1 MNQAKIDAL
10 VEHLQEGGSLDK
22 ETLAD
27 VLTLSPNS
35 TRSIQGYLDA
45 AVEQDESFSELKV
58 GDENPNKFV
67 EEGSNSSIENEDEE
81 YYEDEQEP
89 EPEPEPEKKNKKTK
103 KKDFRFFFTGK
114 DGQSVELE
122 IDAKNDKV
130 ISFVKKEVHDEV
142 KLMIRGKL
150 VLVDIV
156 PLRKLSS
163 NSKNKDFPHLS
174 NDAVLKLA
182 LAAK

>member
-1 MNQAKIDAL
+1 MNQAKLDSL

-35 TRSIQGYLDA
+35 MRSIQGYLDA
-45 AVEQDESFSELKV
+45 AVEVDESFSEIKV
-58 GDENPNKFV
+58 GDENPLRPV
-67 EEGSNSSIENEDEE
+67 EEGSKPSIKNEDEE
-81 YYEDEQEP
+81 YYEDEQVP
-89 EPEPEPEKKNKKTK
+89 ETEPEPEKKNKKTK
-103 KKDFRFFFTGK
+103 KKDFRFFFTGV

-122 IDAKNDKV
+122 IDVKNDKV
-130 ISFVKKEVHDEV
+130 ISFVKKEINDEV

-156 PLRKLSS
+156 PLRKLPPD
-163 NSKNKDFPHLS
+163 NKNKDFPHLS

-182 LAAK
+182 LSAK